1 MNIEEMEK
9 LSDAEL
15 DKLSEQG
22 YRVPEILLQLREAN
36 TEVNRLK
43 DELHLVFGML
53 TQEQQMEVVVK
64 RPKVDRNDTRWIK
77 RLAQDLSQFKD

>member
-9 LSDAEL
+9 LSNAEL

-36 TEVNRLK
+36 TEVNRLRE
-43 DELHLVFGML
+43 ELHLVFGML
-53 TQEQQMEVVVK
+53 TQEQRMEVISK
-64 RPKVDRNDTRWIK
+64 RPKLDRNDDRWK
-77 RLAQDLSQFKD
+77 KNLAKDLAKFTD